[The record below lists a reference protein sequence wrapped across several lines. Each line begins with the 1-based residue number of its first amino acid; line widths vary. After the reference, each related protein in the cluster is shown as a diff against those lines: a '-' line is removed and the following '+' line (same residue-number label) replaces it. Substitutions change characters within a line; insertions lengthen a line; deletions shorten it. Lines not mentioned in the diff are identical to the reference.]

1 MECTFFAAIGCI
13 SDARRG
19 DLLAR
24 KGGQVLL
31 HVFGAEGEVQAAQL
45 AWEHRLVA
53 ETSLDVRVI
62 VHDAAL
68 SGRVALREM
77 VESKRRQHSRD
88 GSESSFGSLSS
99 GSSENVGRVRGHRRG
114 GSHGSGKGYDF
125 NVVSGQDVRSVGEVF
140 QSAVGCML
148 AVLAA
153 LMVYMSAIIM
163 AGTDRVAST
172 VRRAS
177 STGSKEKVRASRQ
190 SLDDEELIV
199 PGCKRCYIYPDA
211 GRMAI
216 FEESNDGEKSSAE
229 EKRQQ
234 KRDSRQEYEED
245 MRRGAPEVSRE
256 CKEREIRF
264 SRVGDEGFWEGIRG
278 MWY

>member
-13 SDARRG
+13 SDARR
-19 DLLAR
+19 DLLARR

-53 ETSLDVRVI
+53 ETPLDVRAI

-88 GSESSFGSLSS
+88 GSESSFGSMS
-99 GSSENVGRVRGHRRG
+99 SSESVGRVRRHRRG

-140 QSAVGCML
+140 QSAVGYML

-153 LMVYMSAIIM
+153 LVVYMSAIIM

-172 VRRAS
+172 VRHAS

-190 SLDDEELIV
+190 SLDDEELIG

-216 FEESNDGEKSSAE
+216 FEESNHGEKPSAE

-234 KRDSRQEYEED
+234 RRTSGQEYEED
-245 MRRGAPEVSRE
+245 VRRGAQEERRE
-256 CKEREIRF
+256 CREREIRF
-264 SRVGDEGFWEGIRG
+264 SRVGDEGFWEAIRG